1 MQQPANSPDMN
12 VLDLAYFR
20 SIQSLTLET
29 APKNLSDLIES
40 VEDAFHSYPV
50 DNLDKVF
57 ITLQSVLMEVM
68 NARGGNKYETPH
80 MNKDKMLREG
90 TLPMALRIDGE
101 LYRKTLEIIA
111 AYEAD
116 ALSLSNGATPNK
128 KRKRKG
134 VQEGVV

>member
-57 ITLQSVLMEVM
+57 ITLQSVLVEVM
-68 NARGGNKYETPH
+68 NDGGGNAYNTPH
-80 MNKDKMLREG
+80 MRSEERRVGKECTSWCRSRWS
-90 TLPMALRIDGE
+90 P
-101 LYRKTLEIIA
+101 YH
-111 AYEAD
+111 
-116 ALSLSNGATPNK
+116 
-128 KRKRKG
+128 
-134 VQEGVV
+134 